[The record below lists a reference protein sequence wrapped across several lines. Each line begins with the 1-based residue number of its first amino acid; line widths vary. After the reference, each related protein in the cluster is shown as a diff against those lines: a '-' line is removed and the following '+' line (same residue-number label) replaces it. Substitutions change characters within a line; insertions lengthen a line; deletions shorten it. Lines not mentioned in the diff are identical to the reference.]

1 MDGHKIKT
9 KSKFKVRRQKQK
21 LFRANDP
28 LLSVLMWGVN
38 FTIHEL
44 ENVNIPVMLLPEHFK
59 AYVKIRINNQNFNK
73 EVMPSHFKVKE
84 YCPLVFRAFREYW
97 KVHDSS
103 FRDSLTEPPI
113 PLNESA
119 KSNINYYQSCDRRFI
134 LKSIS
139 KEDVE
144 QIHNILPE
152 YHRYIV
158 ESQGDTLLPHYY
170 AMYRLTVDD
179 KENYILVM
187 RNIFS
192 SRLKIHFK
200 YDVKGSTVDRSA
212 SDKEKLN
219 PCPTLKDNDF
229 LENKCT
235 IDLGLDQKRAF
246 MKRLERD
253 VQFLVDQH
261 KMDYSLLIEREKR
274 ASVTDMNTSDLSGN
288 DSSDGSESPTQMGD
302 DNSFDEPFRMRSSEL
317 STRRELYSLGII
329 DILTNYGM
337 KKKSAHVAKTKLSGS
352 DADGISTV
360 RPEIYARREVLVSG
374 LVTPAYYEILIHRNE
389 HVEIRLKI
397 IEKKVDALSDD
408 YIVELA
414 KLAKQVE
421 KNYNNQ
427 PLDLEWGFT
436 NGKLHIL

>member
-1 MDGHKIKT
+1 MEGHKIKT
-9 KSKFKVRRQKQK
+9 KSKFKVRHQKHK

-44 ENVNIPVMLLPEHFK
+44 ETVNIPVMLLPEHFK
-59 AYVKIRINNQNFNK
+59 AYVKIRIDNQNFNK

-97 KVHDSS
+97 KVHDNS

-113 PLNESA
+113 PLNEVN
-119 KSNINYYQSCDRRFI
+119 KSNITYYQSYDRRFV
-134 LKSIS
+134 LKCIS

-158 ESQGDTLLPHYY
+158 ETQGDTLLPHYY

-187 RNIFS
+187 RNILS
-192 SRLKIHFK
+192 SKLKIHYK

-212 SDKEKLN
+212 SDKEKLS

-229 LENKCT
+229 LEKKR
-235 IDLGLDQKRAF
+235 IIELGLDQKSVF
-246 MKRLERD
+246 MERLKRD
-253 VQFLVDQH
+253 VDFLVNQH
-261 KMDYSLLIEREKR
+261 KMGYSLLIGIHDLDQGGVERER
-274 ASVTDMNTSDLSGN
+274 RLSGVDMNTSDLSGN
-288 DSSDGSESPTQMGD
+288 DSSDGSESPTQIND
-302 DNSFDEPFRMRSSEL
+302 DSSFDEPFRMRSAES
-317 STRRELYSLGII
+317 STRRELYNLGII

-360 RPEIYARREVLVSG
+360 RPEIYARRF
-374 LVTPAYYEILIHRNE
+374 
-389 HVEIRLKI
+389 
-397 IEKKVDALSDD
+397 
-408 YIVELA
+408 
-414 KLAKQVE
+414 
-421 KNYNNQ
+421 
-427 PLDLEWGFT
+427 LDFID
-436 NGKLHIL
+436 KHFI

>member
-1 MDGHKIKT
+1 MEGHKIKT
-9 KSKFKVRRQKQK
+9 KSKFKVRHQKHK
-21 LFRANDP
+21 VFRANDP

-59 AYVKIRINNQNFNK
+59 ANVKIRIDNQNFNK

-97 KVHDSS
+97 KVHDNS

-113 PLNESA
+113 PLNESI
-119 KSNINYYQSCDRRFI
+119 KSNITYYQSYDRRFV
-134 LKSIS
+134 LKCIS

-158 ESQGDTLLPHYY
+158 ETQGDTLLPHYY

-187 RNIFS
+187 RNILS
-192 SRLKIHFK
+192 SKLKIHFK

-212 SDKEKLN
+212 TDKEKLN

-229 LENKCT
+229 LEKKR
-235 IDLGLDQKRAF
+235 IIELGPDQKHIF
-246 MKRLERD
+246 MERLKRD
-253 VQFLVDQH
+253 VNFLATQH
-261 KMDYSLLIEREKR
+261 KMDYSLLIGIHDLDQGGVGRERKL
-274 ASVTDMNTSDLSGN
+274 SGIDMNTSDLSGN
-288 DSSDGSESPTQMGD
+288 DSSDGSESPTHIGD
-302 DNSFDEPFRMRSSEL
+302 DISFDEPFRMRSSES
-317 STRRELYSLGII
+317 STRREFYNLGII
-329 DILTNYGM
+329 DILKNYGM

-360 RPEIYARREVLVSG
+360 RPEIYARRF
-374 LVTPAYYEILIHRNE
+374 
-389 HVEIRLKI
+389 
-397 IEKKVDALSDD
+397 
-408 YIVELA
+408 
-414 KLAKQVE
+414 
-421 KNYNNQ
+421 
-427 PLDLEWGFT
+427 LEFID
-436 NGKLHIL
+436 KHFI

>member
-1 MDGHKIKT
+1 MEGHKIKT
-9 KSKFKVRRQKQK
+9 KSKFKVRHQKHK

-59 AYVKIRINNQNFNK
+59 AYVKIRIDNQNFNK

-113 PLNESA
+113 PLNDSA
-119 KSNINYYQSCDRRFI
+119 KSNITYYQSYDRRFV
-134 LKSIS
+134 LRCIS

-158 ESQGDTLLPHYY
+158 ETQGDTLLPHYY

-187 RNIFS
+187 RNILS
-192 SRLKIHFK
+192 SKLKIHYK

-212 SDKEKLN
+212 SDKEKSS

-229 LENKCT
+229 LETKR
-235 IDLGLDQKRAF
+235 IIELGSDQKHIF
-246 MKRLERD
+246 MERLKRD
-253 VQFLVDQH
+253 VDFLVNQH
-261 KMDYSLLIEREKR
+261 KMGYSLLIGIHDLDQGGVERERKL
-274 ASVTDMNTSDLSGN
+274 SGIDLNTSDLSGN
-288 DSSDGSESPTQMGD
+288 DSSDGSESPTQIGD
-302 DNSFDEPFRMRSSEL
+302 DNSFDEPFRMRSAES
-317 STRRELYSLGII
+317 STRRELYNLGLI

-360 RPEIYARREVLVSG
+360 RPEIYARRF
-374 LVTPAYYEILIHRNE
+374 
-389 HVEIRLKI
+389 
-397 IEKKVDALSDD
+397 
-408 YIVELA
+408 
-414 KLAKQVE
+414 
-421 KNYNNQ
+421 
-427 PLDLEWGFT
+427 LDFID
-436 NGKLHIL
+436 KHFI

>member
-1 MDGHKIKT
+1 MEGHKIKT
-9 KSKFKVRRQKQK
+9 KSKFKVRHQKHK

-59 AYVKIRINNQNFNK
+59 ACVKIRIDNQNFNK

-113 PLNESA
+113 PLNETT
-119 KSNINYYQSCDRRFI
+119 KSNNITYYQSYDRRFV
-134 LKSIS
+134 LKYIS

-158 ESQGDTLLPHYY
+158 ETQGDTLLPHYY

-187 RNIFS
+187 RNILS
-192 SRLKIHFK
+192 SKLKIHFK

-229 LENKCT
+229 LENKRI
-235 IDLGLDQKRAF
+235 IDLGPEQKQIF
-246 MKRLERD
+246 MEKLKRD
-253 VQFLVDQH
+253 VNFLVYQH
-261 KMDYSLLIEREKR
+261 KMDYSLLIGIHDLDQGGIERER
-274 ASVTDMNTSDLSGN
+274 RMSGIDMNTSNLSGN
-288 DSSDGSESPTQMGD
+288 ESSDGSESPTPIGD
-302 DNSFDEPFRMRSSEL
+302 DGSFDEPFRMRSSES
-317 STRRELYSLGII
+317 STRRELYRVGII
-329 DILTNYGM
+329 DILTYYGM

-360 RPEIYARREVLVSG
+360 RPEVYARRF
-374 LVTPAYYEILIHRNE
+374 
-389 HVEIRLKI
+389 
-397 IEKKVDALSDD
+397 
-408 YIVELA
+408 
-414 KLAKQVE
+414 
-421 KNYNNQ
+421 
-427 PLDLEWGFT
+427 LEFID
-436 NGKLHIL
+436 KHFI